1 MMDNKR
7 GFLKGALT
15 GALAML
21 VIVIAAGAG
30 FIAVNHIDLG
40 STTGKSSDKV
50 VGTYTEKKLEELNNL
65 IDEVYLHESEVD
77 EDALTE
83 GIYKGYIAALN
94 DPYSAYYDAEQT
106 KEMMESTSGEYSGI
120 GALMSQNRETGII
133 TIANVYKDS
142 PAEEAGMK
150 NEDILYKVEG
160 EEVTGVDL
168 SEVVTKIK
176 GEEGTEVKITLL
188 RGADRQE
195 VEVTAVR
202 RKIEAQT
209 VTYEMKDGQVGYIQV
224 SEFDD
229 VTLEQFREAKSALES
244 QGMTSLLID
253 LRGNPGGNLSTVC
266 DMLREILP
274 EGLIVSTEER
284 DGERTEY
291 TCEGKTPWEKPLAVL
306 INGASASAS
315 EIFAGAVQDHGIGQL
330 VGTTT
335 YGKGVV
341 QQLFP
346 MTDGTMVKLTI
357 SEYFTP
363 NGRNI
368 DGTGITPDVEVEYVY
383 DEANPQ
389 ADNQLDK
396 ALELLRGQTQQ

>member
-1 MMDNKR
+1 MDNKK

-21 VIVIAAGAG
+21 VITAAIGAG
-30 FIAVNHIDLG
+30 VIVINHIDLG
-40 STTGKSSDKV
+40 SMKKSGSGQV
-50 VGTYTEKKLEELNNL
+50 VGQYTEKKLEELKGL
-65 IDEVYLHESEVD
+65 IDEIYLHEEEVD
-77 EDALTE
+77 EEALTE
-83 GIYKGYIAALN
+83 GIYQGYIAALN
-94 DPYSAYYDAEQT
+94 DPYSAYYTAEET

-120 GALMSQNRETGII
+120 GALMSQNRETGVI
-133 TIANVYKDS
+133 TIANVYENS
-142 PAEEAGMK
+142 PAAEAGMK

-168 SEVVTKIK
+168 SEVVTRVK
-176 GEEGTEVKITLL
+176 GEEGTEVKMTLL

-195 VEVTAVR
+195 IEITAVR
-202 RKIEAQT
+202 RKLQTQT
-209 VTYEMKDGQVGYIQV
+209 VSYEMKEGQIGYIRV
-224 SEFDD
+224 SEFDE
-229 VTLEQFREAKSALES
+229 VTLEQFREAKAALES
-244 QGMTSLLID
+244 QGMASMLID

-274 EGLIVSTEER
+274 EGLIVYTEER

-291 TCEGKTPWEKPLAVL
+291 KCDGKTPWEKPLAVL

-315 EIFAGAVQDHGIGQL
+315 EIFAGAVQDYGIGQL

-357 SEYFTP
+357 AEYFTP
-363 NGRNI
+363 KGRNI
-368 DGTGITPDVEVEYVY
+368 DGTGIVPDVEIEYVY
-383 DEANPQ
+383 DETNPE
-389 ADNQLDK
+389 ADNQMEK
-396 ALELLRGQTQQ
+396 ALELLRGQVQQ

>member
-1 MMDNKR
+1 MDNKK

-21 VIVIAAGAG
+21 VITAAIGAG
-30 FIAVNHIDLG
+30 VIVINHIDLG
-40 STTGKSSDKV
+40 SMKKSGSGQV
-50 VGTYTEKKLEELNNL
+50 VGQYTEKKLEELKGL
-65 IDEVYLHESEVD
+65 IDEVYLHEEEVD
-77 EDALTE
+77 EEALTE
-83 GIYKGYIAALN
+83 GIYQGYIAALN
-94 DPYSAYYDAEQT
+94 DPYSAYYTTEET

-120 GALMSQNRETGII
+120 GALMSQNRETGVI
-133 TIANVYKDS
+133 TIANVYENS
-142 PAEEAGMK
+142 PAAEAGMK

-168 SEVVTKIK
+168 SEVVTRVK
-176 GEEGTEVKITLL
+176 GEEGTKVKMTLL

-195 VEVTAVR
+195 IEVTAVR
-202 RKIEAQT
+202 RKLQTQT
-209 VTYEMKDGQVGYIQV
+209 VSYEMKEGQIGYIRV
-224 SEFDD
+224 SEFDE
-229 VTLEQFREAKSALES
+229 VTLEQFREAKAALES
-244 QGMTSLLID
+244 QGMASMLID

-274 EGLIVSTEER
+274 EGLIVYTEER

-291 TCEGKTPWEKPLAVL
+291 KCDGKTPWEKPLAVL

-315 EIFAGAVQDHGIGQL
+315 EIFAGAVQDYGIGQL

-357 SEYFTP
+357 AEYFTP
-363 NGRNI
+363 KGRNI
-368 DGTGITPDVEVEYVY
+368 DGTGIVPDVEVEYVY
-383 DEANPQ
+383 DETNPE
-389 ADNQLDK
+389 ADNQMEK
-396 ALELLRGQTQQ
+396 ALELLRSQVQQ

>member
-1 MMDNKR
+1 MDNKK

-21 VIVIAAGAG
+21 VITAVIGAG
-30 FIAVNHIDLG
+30 VIVINHIDLG
-40 STTGKSSDKV
+40 NMKKSGSDQV
-50 VGTYTEKKLEELNNL
+50 VGQYTEKKLEELKGL
-65 IDEVYLHESEVD
+65 IDEVYLHEEEVD
-77 EDALTE
+77 EEALTE
-83 GIYKGYIAALN
+83 GIYQGYIAALN
-94 DPYSAYYDAEQT
+94 DPYSAYYTAEET

-120 GALMSQNRETGII
+120 GALMSQNRETGVI
-133 TIANVYKDS
+133 TIANVYENS
-142 PAEEAGMK
+142 PAAEAGMK

-168 SEVVTKIK
+168 SEVVTRVK
-176 GEEGTEVKITLL
+176 GEEGTEVKMTLL

-195 VEVTAVR
+195 IEITAVR
-202 RKIEAQT
+202 RKLQTQT
-209 VTYEMKDGQVGYIQV
+209 VSYEMKEGQIGYIRV
-224 SEFDD
+224 SEFDE
-229 VTLEQFREAKSALES
+229 VTLEQFREAKAALES
-244 QGMTSLLID
+244 QGMASMLID

-274 EGLIVSTEER
+274 EGLIVYTEER
-284 DGERTEY
+284 DGERAEY
-291 TCEGKTPWEKPLAVL
+291 KCDGKTPWEKPLAVL

-315 EIFAGAVQDHGIGQL
+315 EIFAGAVQDYGIGQL

-357 SEYFTP
+357 AEYFTP
-363 NGRNI
+363 KGRNI
-368 DGTGITPDVEVEYVY
+368 DGTGIVPDVEVEYVY
-383 DEANPQ
+383 DEANPE
-389 ADNQLDK
+389 ADNQMEK
-396 ALELLRGQTQQ
+396 ALELLRGQVQQ

>member
-1 MMDNKR
+1 MDNKK

-21 VIVIAAGAG
+21 VITAAIGAG
-30 FIAVNHIDLG
+30 VIVINHIDLG
-40 STTGKSSDKV
+40 SMKKSGSGQV
-50 VGTYTEKKLEELNNL
+50 VGQYTEKKLEELKGL
-65 IDEVYLHESEVD
+65 IDEVYLHEEDVD
-77 EDALTE
+77 EETLTE
-83 GIYKGYIAALN
+83 GIYQGYIAALN
-94 DPYSAYYDAEQT
+94 DPYSAYYTAEET

-120 GALMSQNRETGII
+120 GALMSQNRETGVI
-133 TIANVYKDS
+133 TIANVYENS
-142 PAEEAGMK
+142 PAAEAGMK

-168 SEVVTKIK
+168 SEVVTQVK
-176 GEEGTEVKITLL
+176 GKEGTEVKMTLL

-195 VEVTAVR
+195 IEVTAVR
-202 RKIEAQT
+202 RKLQTQT
-209 VTYEMKDGQVGYIQV
+209 VSYEMKEGQIGYIRV
-224 SEFDD
+224 SEFDE
-229 VTLEQFREAKSALES
+229 VTLEQFREAKAALES
-244 QGMTSLLID
+244 QGMASMLID

-274 EGLIVSTEER
+274 EGLIVYTEER
-284 DGERTEY
+284 DGERTDY
-291 TCEGKTPWEKPLAVL
+291 KCDGKTPWEKPLAVL

-315 EIFAGAVQDHGIGQL
+315 EIFAGAVQDYGIGQL

-357 SEYFTP
+357 AEYFTP
-363 NGRNI
+363 KGRNI
-368 DGTGITPDVEVEYVY
+368 DGTGIVPDVEVEYVY
-383 DEANPQ
+383 DETNPE
-389 ADNQLDK
+389 ADNQMEK
-396 ALELLRGQTQQ
+396 AMELLRSQVQ

>member
-1 MMDNKR
+1 MDNKK

-21 VIVIAAGAG
+21 VITAAIGAG
-30 FIAVNHIDLG
+30 VIVINHIDLG
-40 STTGKSSDKV
+40 SMKKSGSGQV
-50 VGTYTEKKLEELNNL
+50 VGQYTEKKLEELKGL
-65 IDEVYLHESEVD
+65 IDEVYLHEEEVD
-77 EDALTE
+77 EEALTE
-83 GIYKGYIAALN
+83 GIYQGYIAALN
-94 DPYSAYYDAEQT
+94 DPYSAYYTAEET

-120 GALMSQNRETGII
+120 GALMSQNRETGVI
-133 TIANVYKDS
+133 TIANVYENS
-142 PAEEAGMK
+142 PAAEAGMK

-168 SEVVTKIK
+168 SEVVTRVK
-176 GEEGTEVKITLL
+176 GEEGTEVKMTLL

-195 VEVTAVR
+195 IEITAVR
-202 RKIEAQT
+202 RKLQTQT
-209 VTYEMKDGQVGYIQV
+209 VSYEMKEGQIGYIRV
-224 SEFDD
+224 SEFDE
-229 VTLEQFREAKSALES
+229 VTLEQFREAKAVLES
-244 QGMTSLLID
+244 QGMASMLID

-274 EGLIVSTEER
+274 EGLIVYTEER

-291 TCEGKTPWEKPLAVL
+291 KCDGKTPWEKPLAVL

-315 EIFAGAVQDHGIGQL
+315 EIFAGAVQDYGIGQL

-357 SEYFTP
+357 AEYFTP
-363 NGRNI
+363 KGRNI
-368 DGTGITPDVEVEYVY
+368 DGTGIVPDVEVEYVY
-383 DEANPQ
+383 DETNPE
-389 ADNQLDK
+389 ADNQMEK
-396 ALELLRGQTQQ
+396 ALELLRSQVQQ

>member
-1 MMDNKR
+1 MDNKK

-21 VIVIAAGAG
+21 VITAAIGAG
-30 FIAVNHIDLG
+30 VIVINHIDLG
-40 STTGKSSDKV
+40 SMKKSDSDQV
-50 VGTYTEKKLEELNNL
+50 VGQYTENKLEELKGL
-65 IDEVYLHESEVD
+65 IDEVYLHEEEVD
-77 EDALTE
+77 EEALTE
-83 GIYKGYIAALN
+83 GIYQGYIAALN
-94 DPYSAYYDAEQT
+94 DPYSAYYTAEET

-120 GALMSQNRETGII
+120 GALMSQNRETGVI
-133 TIANVYKDS
+133 TIANVYENS
-142 PAEEAGMK
+142 PAAEAGMK

-168 SEVVTKIK
+168 SEVVTQVK
-176 GEEGTEVKITLL
+176 GKEGTEVKMTLL

-195 VEVTAVR
+195 IEVTAVR
-202 RKIEAQT
+202 RKLQTQT
-209 VTYEMKDGQVGYIQV
+209 VSYEMKEGQIGYIRV
-224 SEFDD
+224 SEFDE
-229 VTLEQFREAKSALES
+229 VTLEQFREAKAALES
-244 QGMTSLLID
+244 QGMASMLID

-274 EGLIVSTEER
+274 EGLIVYTEER
-284 DGERTEY
+284 DGERTDY
-291 TCEGKTPWEKPLAVL
+291 KCDGKTPWEKPLAVL

-315 EIFAGAVQDHGIGQL
+315 EIFAGAVQDYGIGQL

-357 SEYFTP
+357 AEYFTP
-363 NGRNI
+363 KGRNI
-368 DGTGITPDVEVEYVY
+368 DGTGIVPDVEVEYVY
-383 DEANPQ
+383 DETNPE
-389 ADNQLDK
+389 ADNQMEK
-396 ALELLRGQTQQ
+396 AMELLRSQVQ

>member
-1 MMDNKR
+1 MDNKK

-21 VIVIAAGAG
+21 VITAAIGAG
-30 FIAVNHIDLG
+30 VIVINHIDLG
-40 STTGKSSDKV
+40 SMKKSGSGQV
-50 VGTYTEKKLEELNNL
+50 VGQYTEKKLEELKGL
-65 IDEVYLHESEVD
+65 IDEVYLHEEEVD
-77 EDALTE
+77 EEALTE
-83 GIYKGYIAALN
+83 GIYQGYIAALN
-94 DPYSAYYDAEQT
+94 DPYSAYYTAEET

-120 GALMSQNRETGII
+120 GALMSQNRETGVI
-133 TIANVYKDS
+133 TIANVYENS
-142 PAEEAGMK
+142 PAAEAGMK

-168 SEVVTKIK
+168 SEVVTRVK
-176 GEEGTEVKITLL
+176 GEEGTEVKMTLL

-195 VEVTAVR
+195 IEVTAVR
-202 RKIEAQT
+202 RKLQTQT
-209 VTYEMKDGQVGYIQV
+209 VSYEMKEGQIGYIRV
-224 SEFDD
+224 SEFDE
-229 VTLEQFREAKSALES
+229 VTLEQFREAKAALES
-244 QGMTSLLID
+244 QGMASMLID

-274 EGLIVSTEER
+274 EGLIVYTEER

-291 TCEGKTPWEKPLAVL
+291 KCDGKTPWEKPLAVL

-315 EIFAGAVQDHGIGQL
+315 EIFAGAVQDYGIGQL

-357 SEYFTP
+357 AEYFTP
-363 NGRNI
+363 KGRNI
-368 DGTGITPDVEVEYVY
+368 DGTGIVPDVEVEYVY
-383 DEANPQ
+383 DETNPE
-389 ADNQLDK
+389 ADNQMEK
-396 ALELLRGQTQQ
+396 AMELLRSQVQ

>member
-1 MMDNKR
+1 MDNKK

-21 VIVIAAGAG
+21 VITAAIGAG
-30 FIAVNHIDLG
+30 VIVINHIDLG
-40 STTGKSSDKV
+40 SMKKSGSGQV
-50 VGTYTEKKLEELNNL
+50 VGQYTEKKLEELKGL
-65 IDEVYLHESEVD
+65 IDEVYLHEEEVD
-77 EDALTE
+77 EEALTE
-83 GIYKGYIAALN
+83 GIYQGYIAALN
-94 DPYSAYYDAEQT
+94 DPYSAYYTTEET

-120 GALMSQNRETGII
+120 GALMSQNRETGVI
-133 TIANVYKDS
+133 TIANVYENS
-142 PAEEAGMK
+142 PAAEAGMK

-168 SEVVTKIK
+168 SEVVTRVK
-176 GEEGTEVKITLL
+176 GEEGTEVKMTLL

-195 VEVTAVR
+195 IEVTAVR
-202 RKIEAQT
+202 RKLQTQT
-209 VTYEMKDGQVGYIQV
+209 VSYEMKEGQIGYIRV
-224 SEFDD
+224 SEFDE
-229 VTLEQFREAKSALES
+229 VTLEQFREAKAALES
-244 QGMTSLLID
+244 QGMASMLID

-274 EGLIVSTEER
+274 EGLIVYTEER

-291 TCEGKTPWEKPLAVL
+291 KCDGKTPWEKPLAVL

-315 EIFAGAVQDHGIGQL
+315 EIFAGAVQDYGIGQL

-357 SEYFTP
+357 AEYFTP
-363 NGRNI
+363 KGRNI
-368 DGTGITPDVEVEYVY
+368 DGTGIVPDVEVEYVY
-383 DEANPQ
+383 DETNPE
-389 ADNQLDK
+389 ADNQMEK
-396 ALELLRGQTQQ
+396 ALELLRGQVQQ

>member
-1 MMDNKR
+1 MDNKK

-21 VIVIAAGAG
+21 VITAAIGAG
-30 FIAVNHIDLG
+30 VIVINHIDLG
-40 STTGKSSDKV
+40 SMKKSGSGQV
-50 VGTYTEKKLEELNNL
+50 VGQYTEKKLEELKGL
-65 IDEVYLHESEVD
+65 IDEVYLHEEEVD
-77 EDALTE
+77 EEALTE
-83 GIYKGYIAALN
+83 GIYQGYIAALN
-94 DPYSAYYDAEQT
+94 DPYSAYYTTEET

-120 GALMSQNRETGII
+120 GALMSQNRETGVI
-133 TIANVYKDS
+133 TIANVYENS
-142 PAEEAGMK
+142 PAAEAGMK

-168 SEVVTKIK
+168 SEVVTRVK
-176 GEEGTEVKITLL
+176 GEEGTEVKMTLL

-195 VEVTAVR
+195 IEVTAVR
-202 RKIEAQT
+202 RKLQTQT
-209 VTYEMKDGQVGYIQV
+209 VSYEMKEGQIGYIRV
-224 SEFDD
+224 SEFDE
-229 VTLEQFREAKSALES
+229 VTLEQFREAKAALES
-244 QGMTSLLID
+244 QGMASMLID

-274 EGLIVSTEER
+274 EGLIVYTEER

-291 TCEGKTPWEKPLAVL
+291 KCDGKTPWEKPLAVL

-315 EIFAGAVQDHGIGQL
+315 EIFAGAVQDYGIGQL

-357 SEYFTP
+357 AEYFTP
-363 NGRNI
+363 KGRNI
-368 DGTGITPDVEVEYVY
+368 DGTGIVPDVEIEYVY
-383 DEANPQ
+383 DETNPE
-389 ADNQLDK
+389 ADNQMEK
-396 ALELLRGQTQQ
+396 ALELLRSQVQQ

>member
-1 MMDNKR
+1 MDNKK

-21 VIVIAAGAG
+21 VITAVIGAG
-30 FIAVNHIDLG
+30 VIVINHIDLG
-40 STTGKSSDKV
+40 NMKKSGSDQV
-50 VGTYTEKKLEELNNL
+50 VGQYTEKKLEELKGL
-65 IDEVYLHESEVD
+65 IDEVYLHEEEVD
-77 EDALTE
+77 EEALTE
-83 GIYKGYIAALN
+83 GIYQGYIAALN
-94 DPYSAYYDAEQT
+94 DPYSAYYTAEET

-120 GALMSQNRETGII
+120 GALMSQNRETGVI
-133 TIANVYKDS
+133 TIANVYENS
-142 PAEEAGMK
+142 PAAEAGMK

-168 SEVVTKIK
+168 SEVVTRVK
-176 GEEGTEVKITLL
+176 GGEGTEVKMTLL

-195 VEVTAVR
+195 IEVTAVR
-202 RKIEAQT
+202 RKLQTQT
-209 VTYEMKDGQVGYIQV
+209 VSYEMKEGQIGYIRV
-224 SEFDD
+224 SEFDE
-229 VTLEQFREAKSALES
+229 VTLEQFREAKAALES
-244 QGMTSLLID
+244 QGMASMLID

-274 EGLIVSTEER
+274 EGLIVYTEER

-291 TCEGKTPWEKPLAVL
+291 KCDGKTPWEKPLAVL

-315 EIFAGAVQDHGIGQL
+315 EIFAGAVQDYGIGQL

-357 SEYFTP
+357 AEYFTP
-363 NGRNI
+363 KGRNI
-368 DGTGITPDVEVEYVY
+368 DGTGIVPDVEIEYVY
-383 DEANPQ
+383 DETNPE
-389 ADNQLDK
+389 ADNQMEK
-396 ALELLRGQTQQ
+396 ALELLRGQVQQ

>member
-1 MMDNKR
+1 MDNKK

-21 VIVIAAGAG
+21 VITAAIGAG
-30 FIAVNHIDLG
+30 VIVINHIDLG
-40 STTGKSSDKV
+40 SMKKSGSDQV
-50 VGTYTEKKLEELNNL
+50 VGQYTEKKLEELKGL
-65 IDEVYLHESEVD
+65 IDEVYLHEEEVD
-77 EDALTE
+77 EEALTE
-83 GIYKGYIAALN
+83 GIYQGYIAALN
-94 DPYSAYYDAEQT
+94 DPYSAYYTAEET

-120 GALMSQNRETGII
+120 GALMSQNRETGVI
-133 TIANVYKDS
+133 TIANVYENS
-142 PAEEAGMK
+142 PAAEAGMK

-168 SEVVTKIK
+168 SEVVTRVK
-176 GEEGTEVKITLL
+176 GEEGTEVKMTLL

-195 VEVTAVR
+195 IEVTAVR
-202 RKIEAQT
+202 RKLQTQT
-209 VTYEMKDGQVGYIQV
+209 VSYEMKEGQIGYIRV
-224 SEFDD
+224 SEFDE
-229 VTLEQFREAKSALES
+229 VTLEQFREAKAALES
-244 QGMTSLLID
+244 QGMASMLID

-274 EGLIVSTEER
+274 EGLIVYTEER

-291 TCEGKTPWEKPLAVL
+291 KCDGKTPWEKPLAVL

-315 EIFAGAVQDHGIGQL
+315 EIFAGAVQDYGIGQL

-357 SEYFTP
+357 AEYFTP
-363 NGRNI
+363 KGRNI
-368 DGTGITPDVEVEYVY
+368 DGTGIVPDVEVEYVY
-383 DEANPQ
+383 DETNPE
-389 ADNQLDK
+389 ADNQMEK
-396 ALELLRGQTQQ
+396 ALELLRSQVQQ

>member
-1 MMDNKR
+1 MDNKK

-21 VIVIAAGAG
+21 VITAAIGAG
-30 FIAVNHIDLG
+30 VIVINHIDLG
-40 STTGKSSDKV
+40 SMKKSGSGQV
-50 VGTYTEKKLEELNNL
+50 VGQYTEKKLEELKGL
-65 IDEVYLHESEVD
+65 IDEVYLHEEEVD
-77 EDALTE
+77 EEALTE
-83 GIYKGYIAALN
+83 GIYQGYIAALN
-94 DPYSAYYDAEQT
+94 DPYSAYYTTEET

-120 GALMSQNRETGII
+120 GALMSQNRETGVI
-133 TIANVYKDS
+133 TIANVYENS
-142 PAEEAGMK
+142 PAAEAGMK

-168 SEVVTKIK
+168 SEVVTRVK
-176 GEEGTEVKITLL
+176 GEEGTEVKMTLL

-195 VEVTAVR
+195 IEVTAVR
-202 RKIEAQT
+202 RKLQTQT
-209 VTYEMKDGQVGYIQV
+209 VSYEMKEGQIGYIRV
-224 SEFDD
+224 SEFDE
-229 VTLEQFREAKSALES
+229 VTLEQFREAKAALES
-244 QGMTSLLID
+244 QGMASMLID

-274 EGLIVSTEER
+274 EGLIVYTEER

-291 TCEGKTPWEKPLAVL
+291 KCDGKTPWETPLAVL

-315 EIFAGAVQDHGIGQL
+315 EIFAGAVQDYGIGQL

-357 SEYFTP
+357 AEYFTP
-363 NGRNI
+363 KGRNI
-368 DGTGITPDVEVEYVY
+368 DGTGIVPDVEVEYVY
-383 DEANPQ
+383 DETNPE
-389 ADNQLDK
+389 ADNQMEK
-396 ALELLRGQTQQ
+396 ALELLRSQVQQ

>member
-1 MMDNKR
+1 MDNKK

-21 VIVIAAGAG
+21 VITAAIGAG
-30 FIAVNHIDLG
+30 VIVINHIDLG
-40 STTGKSSDKV
+40 SMKKSDSDQV
-50 VGTYTEKKLEELNNL
+50 VGQYTENKLEELKGL
-65 IDEVYLHESEVD
+65 IDEVYLHEEDVD
-77 EDALTE
+77 EETLTE
-83 GIYKGYIAALN
+83 GIYQGYIAALN
-94 DPYSAYYDAEQT
+94 DPYSTYYTAEET

-120 GALMSQNRETGII
+120 GALMSQNRETGVI
-133 TIANVYKDS
+133 TIANVYENS
-142 PAEEAGMK
+142 PAAEAGMK

-168 SEVVTKIK
+168 SEVVTQVK
-176 GEEGTEVKITLL
+176 GKEGTEVKMTLL

-195 VEVTAVR
+195 IEVTAVR
-202 RKIEAQT
+202 RKLQTQT
-209 VTYEMKDGQVGYIQV
+209 VSYEMKEGQIGYIRV
-224 SEFDD
+224 SEFDE
-229 VTLEQFREAKSALES
+229 VTLEQFREAKAALES
-244 QGMTSLLID
+244 QGMASMLID

-274 EGLIVSTEER
+274 EGLIVYTEER
-284 DGERTEY
+284 DGERTDY
-291 TCEGKTPWEKPLAVL
+291 KCDGKTPWEKPLAVL

-315 EIFAGAVQDHGIGQL
+315 EIFAGAVQDYGIGQL

-357 SEYFTP
+357 AEYFTP
-363 NGRNI
+363 KGRNI
-368 DGTGITPDVEVEYVY
+368 DGTGIVPDVEVEYVY
-383 DEANPQ
+383 DETNPE
-389 ADNQLDK
+389 ADNQMEK
-396 ALELLRGQTQQ
+396 AMELLRSQVQ

>member
-1 MMDNKR
+1 MDNKK

-21 VIVIAAGAG
+21 VITAAIGAG
-30 FIAVNHIDLG
+30 VIVINHIDLG
-40 STTGKSSDKV
+40 SMKKSDSDQV
-50 VGTYTEKKLEELNNL
+50 VGQYTENKLEELKGL
-65 IDEVYLHESEVD
+65 IDEVYLHEEDVD
-77 EDALTE
+77 EETLTE
-83 GIYKGYIAALN
+83 GIYQGYIAALN
-94 DPYSAYYDAEQT
+94 DPYSAYYTAEET

-120 GALMSQNRETGII
+120 GALMSQNRETGVI
-133 TIANVYKDS
+133 TIANVYENS
-142 PAEEAGMK
+142 PAAEAGMK

-168 SEVVTKIK
+168 SEVVTRVK
-176 GEEGTEVKITLL
+176 GEEGTEVKMTLL

-195 VEVTAVR
+195 IEVTAVR
-202 RKIEAQT
+202 RKLQTQT
-209 VTYEMKDGQVGYIQV
+209 VSYEMKEGQIGYIRV
-224 SEFDD
+224 SEFDE
-229 VTLEQFREAKSALES
+229 VTLEQFREAKAALES
-244 QGMTSLLID
+244 QGMASMLID

-274 EGLIVSTEER
+274 EGLIVYTEER

-291 TCEGKTPWEKPLAVL
+291 KCDGKTPWEKPLAVL

-315 EIFAGAVQDHGIGQL
+315 EIFAGAVQDYGIGQL

-357 SEYFTP
+357 AEYFTP
-363 NGRNI
+363 KGRNI
-368 DGTGITPDVEVEYVY
+368 DGTGIVPDVEVEYVY
-383 DEANPQ
+383 DETNPE
-389 ADNQLDK
+389 ADNQMEK
-396 ALELLRGQTQQ
+396 AMELLRSQVQ

>member
-1 MMDNKR
+1 MDNKK

-21 VIVIAAGAG
+21 VITAAIGAG
-30 FIAVNHIDLG
+30 VIVINHIDLG
-40 STTGKSSDKV
+40 SMKKSDSDQV
-50 VGTYTEKKLEELNNL
+50 VGQYTENKLEELKGL
-65 IDEVYLHESEVD
+65 IDEVYLHEEDVD
-77 EDALTE
+77 EETLTE
-83 GIYKGYIAALN
+83 GIYQGYIAALN
-94 DPYSAYYDAEQT
+94 DPYSAYYTAEET

-120 GALMSQNRETGII
+120 GALMSQNRETGVI
-133 TIANVYKDS
+133 TIANVYENS
-142 PAEEAGMK
+142 PAAEAGMK

-168 SEVVTKIK
+168 SEVVTRVK
-176 GEEGTEVKITLL
+176 GKEGTEVKMTLL

-195 VEVTAVR
+195 IEVTAVR
-202 RKIEAQT
+202 RKLQTQT
-209 VTYEMKDGQVGYIQV
+209 VSYEMKEGQIGYIRV
-224 SEFDD
+224 SEFDE
-229 VTLEQFREAKSALES
+229 VTLEQFREAKAALES
-244 QGMTSLLID
+244 QGMASMLID

-274 EGLIVSTEER
+274 EGLIVYTEER
-284 DGERTEY
+284 DGERTDY
-291 TCEGKTPWEKPLAVL
+291 KCDGKTPWEKPLAVL

-315 EIFAGAVQDHGIGQL
+315 EIFAGAVQDYGIGQL

-357 SEYFTP
+357 AEYFTP
-363 NGRNI
+363 KGRNI
-368 DGTGITPDVEVEYVY
+368 DGTGIVPDVEVEYVY
-383 DEANPQ
+383 DETNPE
-389 ADNQLDK
+389 ADNQMEK
-396 ALELLRGQTQQ
+396 AMELLRSQVQ

>member
-1 MMDNKR
+1 MDNKK

-21 VIVIAAGAG
+21 VITAAIGAG
-30 FIAVNHIDLG
+30 VIVINHIDLG
-40 STTGKSSDKV
+40 SMKKSGSDQV
-50 VGTYTEKKLEELNNL
+50 VGQYTENKLEELKGL
-65 IDEVYLHESEVD
+65 IDEVYLHEEEVD
-77 EDALTE
+77 EETLTE
-83 GIYKGYIAALN
+83 GIYQGYIAALN
-94 DPYSAYYDAEQT
+94 DPYSAYYTAEET

-120 GALMSQNRETGII
+120 GALMSQNRETGVI
-133 TIANVYKDS
+133 TIANVYENS
-142 PAEEAGMK
+142 PAAEAGMK

-168 SEVVTKIK
+168 SEVVTRVK
-176 GEEGTEVKITLL
+176 GEEGTEVKMTLL

-195 VEVTAVR
+195 IEVTAVR
-202 RKIEAQT
+202 RKLQTQT
-209 VTYEMKDGQVGYIQV
+209 VSYEMKEGQIGYIRV
-224 SEFDD
+224 SEFDE
-229 VTLEQFREAKSALES
+229 VTLEQFREAKAALES
-244 QGMTSLLID
+244 QGMASMLID

-274 EGLIVSTEER
+274 EGLIVYTEER

-291 TCEGKTPWEKPLAVL
+291 KCDGKTPWEKPLAVL

-315 EIFAGAVQDHGIGQL
+315 EIFAGAVQDYGIGQL

-357 SEYFTP
+357 AEYFTP
-363 NGRNI
+363 KGRNI
-368 DGTGITPDVEVEYVY
+368 DGTGIVPDVEVEYVY
-383 DEANPQ
+383 DETNSE
-389 ADNQLDK
+389 ADNQMEK
-396 ALELLRGQTQQ
+396 ALELLRSQVQ

>member
-1 MMDNKR
+1 MDNKK

-21 VIVIAAGAG
+21 VITAAIGAG
-30 FIAVNHIDLG
+30 VIVINHIDLG
-40 STTGKSSDKV
+40 SMKKSGSDQV
-50 VGTYTEKKLEELNNL
+50 VGQYTENKLEELKGL
-65 IDEVYLHESEVD
+65 IDEVYLHEEDVD
-77 EDALTE
+77 EETLTE
-83 GIYKGYIAALN
+83 GIYQGYIAALN
-94 DPYSAYYDAEQT
+94 DPYSAYYTAEET

-120 GALMSQNRETGII
+120 GALMSQNRETGVI
-133 TIANVYKDS
+133 TIANVYENS
-142 PAEEAGMK
+142 PAAEAGMK

-168 SEVVTKIK
+168 SEVVTRVK
-176 GEEGTEVKITLL
+176 GEEGTEVKMTLL

-195 VEVTAVR
+195 IEVTAVR
-202 RKIEAQT
+202 RKLQTQT
-209 VTYEMKDGQVGYIQV
+209 VSYEMKEGQIGYIRV
-224 SEFDD
+224 SEFDE
-229 VTLEQFREAKSALES
+229 VTLEQFREAKAALES
-244 QGMTSLLID
+244 QGMASMLID

-274 EGLIVSTEER
+274 EGLIVYTEER
-284 DGERTEY
+284 DGERTDY
-291 TCEGKTPWEKPLAVL
+291 KCDGKTPWEKPLAVL

-315 EIFAGAVQDHGIGQL
+315 EIFAGAVQDYGIGQL

-357 SEYFTP
+357 AEYFTP
-363 NGRNI
+363 KGRNI
-368 DGTGITPDVEVEYVY
+368 DGTGIVPDVEVEYVY
-383 DEANPQ
+383 DETNPE
-389 ADNQLDK
+389 ADNQMEK
-396 ALELLRGQTQQ
+396 ALELLRSQVQ

>member
-1 MMDNKR
+1 MDNKK

-21 VIVIAAGAG
+21 VITAAIGAG
-30 FIAVNHIDLG
+30 VIVINHIDLG
-40 STTGKSSDKV
+40 SMKKSGSGQV
-50 VGTYTEKKLEELNNL
+50 VGQYTEKKLEELKGL
-65 IDEVYLHESEVD
+65 IDEVYLHEEEVD
-77 EDALTE
+77 EEALTE
-83 GIYKGYIAALN
+83 GIYQGYIAALN
-94 DPYSAYYDAEQT
+94 DPYSAYYTAEET

-120 GALMSQNRETGII
+120 GALMSQNRETGVI
-133 TIANVYKDS
+133 TIANVYENS
-142 PAEEAGMK
+142 PAAEAGMK

-168 SEVVTKIK
+168 SEVVTQVK
-176 GEEGTEVKITLL
+176 GKEGTEVKMTLL

-195 VEVTAVR
+195 IEVTAVR
-202 RKIEAQT
+202 RKLQTQT
-209 VTYEMKDGQVGYIQV
+209 VSYEMKEGQIGYIRV
-224 SEFDD
+224 SEFDE
-229 VTLEQFREAKSALES
+229 VTLEQFREAKAALES
-244 QGMTSLLID
+244 QGMASMLID

-274 EGLIVSTEER
+274 EGLIVYTEER
-284 DGERTEY
+284 DGERTDY
-291 TCEGKTPWEKPLAVL
+291 KCDGKTPWEKPLAVL

-315 EIFAGAVQDHGIGQL
+315 EIFAGAVQDYGIGQL

-357 SEYFTP
+357 AEYFTP
-363 NGRNI
+363 KGRNI
-368 DGTGITPDVEVEYVY
+368 DGTGIVPDVEVEYVY
-383 DEANPQ
+383 DEPNPE
-389 ADNQLDK
+389 ADNQMEK
-396 ALELLRGQTQQ
+396 AMELLRSQVQ

>member
-1 MMDNKR
+1 MDNKK

-21 VIVIAAGAG
+21 VITAAIGAG
-30 FIAVNHIDLG
+30 VIVINHIDLG
-40 STTGKSSDKV
+40 SMKKSGSGQV
-50 VGTYTEKKLEELNNL
+50 VGQYTEKKLEELKGL
-65 IDEVYLHESEVD
+65 IDEVYLHEEEVD
-77 EDALTE
+77 EEALTE
-83 GIYKGYIAALN
+83 GIYQGYIAALN
-94 DPYSAYYDAEQT
+94 DPYSAYYTTEET

-120 GALMSQNRETGII
+120 GALMSQNRETGVI
-133 TIANVYKDS
+133 TIANVYENS
-142 PAEEAGMK
+142 PAAEAGMK

-168 SEVVTKIK
+168 SEVVTRVK
-176 GEEGTEVKITLL
+176 GEEGTEVKMTLL

-195 VEVTAVR
+195 IEVTAVR
-202 RKIEAQT
+202 RKLQTQT
-209 VTYEMKDGQVGYIQV
+209 VSYEMKEGQIGYIRV
-224 SEFDD
+224 SEFDE
-229 VTLEQFREAKSALES
+229 VTLEQFREAKTALES
-244 QGMTSLLID
+244 QGMASMLID

-274 EGLIVSTEER
+274 EGLIVYTEER

-291 TCEGKTPWEKPLAVL
+291 KCDGKIPWEKPLAVL

-315 EIFAGAVQDHGIGQL
+315 EIFAGAVQDYGIGQL

-357 SEYFTP
+357 AEYFTP
-363 NGRNI
+363 KGRNI
-368 DGTGITPDVEVEYVY
+368 DGTGIVPDVEVEYVY
-383 DEANPQ
+383 DETNPE
-389 ADNQLDK
+389 ADNQMEK
-396 ALELLRGQTQQ
+396 ALELLRGQVQQ

>member
-1 MMDNKR
+1 MDNKK

-21 VIVIAAGAG
+21 VITAVIGAG
-30 FIAVNHIDLG
+30 VIVINHIDLG
-40 STTGKSSDKV
+40 NMKKSGSDQV
-50 VGTYTEKKLEELNNL
+50 VGQYTEKKLEELKGL
-65 IDEVYLHESEVD
+65 IDEVYLHEEEVD
-77 EDALTE
+77 EEALTE
-83 GIYKGYIAALN
+83 GIYQGYIAALN
-94 DPYSAYYDAEQT
+94 DPYSAYYTAEET
-106 KEMMESTSGEYSGI
+106 KEMMESTSGGYSGI
-120 GALMSQNRETGII
+120 GALMSQNRETGVI
-133 TIANVYKDS
+133 TIANVYENS
-142 PAEEAGMK
+142 PAAEAGMK

-168 SEVVTKIK
+168 SEVVTRVK
-176 GEEGTEVKITLL
+176 GEEGTEVKMTLL

-195 VEVTAVR
+195 IEVTAVR
-202 RKIEAQT
+202 RKLQTQT
-209 VTYEMKDGQVGYIQV
+209 VSYEMKEGQIGYIRV
-224 SEFDD
+224 SEFDE
-229 VTLEQFREAKSALES
+229 VTLEQFREAKAALES
-244 QGMTSLLID
+244 QGMASMLID

-274 EGLIVSTEER
+274 EGLIVYTEER

-291 TCEGKTPWEKPLAVL
+291 KCDGKTPWEKPLAVL

-315 EIFAGAVQDHGIGQL
+315 EIFAGAVQDYGIGQL

-357 SEYFTP
+357 AEYFTP
-363 NGRNI
+363 KGRNI
-368 DGTGITPDVEVEYVY
+368 DGTGIVPDVEIEYVY
-383 DEANPQ
+383 DETNPE
-389 ADNQLDK
+389 ADNQMEK
-396 ALELLRGQTQQ
+396 ALELLRGQVQQ

>member
-1 MMDNKR
+1 MDNKK

-21 VIVIAAGAG
+21 VITAAIGAG
-30 FIAVNHIDLG
+30 VIVINHIDLG
-40 STTGKSSDKV
+40 SMKKSDSDQV
-50 VGTYTEKKLEELNNL
+50 VGQYTENKLEELKGL
-65 IDEVYLHESEVD
+65 IDEVYLHEEDVD
-77 EDALTE
+77 EETLTE
-83 GIYKGYIAALN
+83 GIYQGYIAALN
-94 DPYSAYYDAEQT
+94 DPYSAYYTAEET

-120 GALMSQNRETGII
+120 GALMSQNRETGVI
-133 TIANVYKDS
+133 TIANVYENS
-142 PAEEAGMK
+142 PAAEAGMK

-168 SEVVTKIK
+168 SEVVTQVK
-176 GEEGTEVKITLL
+176 GKEGTEVKMTLL

-195 VEVTAVR
+195 IELTAVR
-202 RKIEAQT
+202 RKLQTQT
-209 VTYEMKDGQVGYIQV
+209 VSYEMKEGQIGYIRV
-224 SEFDD
+224 SEFDE
-229 VTLEQFREAKSALES
+229 VTLEQFREAKAALES
-244 QGMTSLLID
+244 QGMASMLID

-274 EGLIVSTEER
+274 EGLIVYTEER
-284 DGERTEY
+284 DGERTDY
-291 TCEGKTPWEKPLAVL
+291 KCDGKTPWEKPLAVL

-315 EIFAGAVQDHGIGQL
+315 EIFAGAVQDYGIGQL

-357 SEYFTP
+357 AEYFTP
-363 NGRNI
+363 KGRNI
-368 DGTGITPDVEVEYVY
+368 DGTGIVPDVEVEYVY
-383 DEANPQ
+383 DETNPE
-389 ADNQLDK
+389 ADNQMEK
-396 ALELLRGQTQQ
+396 AMELLRSQVQ

>member
-1 MMDNKR
+1 MDNKK

-21 VIVIAAGAG
+21 VITAAIGAG
-30 FIAVNHIDLG
+30 VIVINHIDLG
-40 STTGKSSDKV
+40 SMKKSDSDQV
-50 VGTYTEKKLEELNNL
+50 VGQYTENKLEELKGL
-65 IDEVYLHESEVD
+65 IDEVYLHEEDVD
-77 EDALTE
+77 EETLTE
-83 GIYKGYIAALN
+83 GIYQGYIAALN
-94 DPYSAYYDAEQT
+94 DPYSAYYTAEET

-120 GALMSQNRETGII
+120 GALMSQNRETGVI
-133 TIANVYKDS
+133 TIANVYENS
-142 PAEEAGMK
+142 PAAEAGMK

-168 SEVVTKIK
+168 SEVVTQVK
-176 GEEGTEVKITLL
+176 GKEGTEVKMTLL

-195 VEVTAVR
+195 IEVTAVR
-202 RKIEAQT
+202 RKLQTQT
-209 VTYEMKDGQVGYIQV
+209 VSYEMKEGQIGYIRV
-224 SEFDD
+224 SEFDE
-229 VTLEQFREAKSALES
+229 VTLEQFREAKAALES
-244 QGMTSLLID
+244 QGMASMLID

-274 EGLIVSTEER
+274 EGLIVYTEER
-284 DGERTEY
+284 DGERTDY
-291 TCEGKTPWEKPLAVL
+291 KCDGKTPWEKPLAVL

-315 EIFAGAVQDHGIGQL
+315 EIFAGAVQDYGIGQL

-357 SEYFTP
+357 AEYFTP
-363 NGRNI
+363 KGRNI
-368 DGTGITPDVEVEYVY
+368 DGIGIVPDVEVEYVY
-383 DEANPQ
+383 DETNPE
-389 ADNQLDK
+389 ADNQMEK
-396 ALELLRGQTQQ
+396 AMELLRSQVQ

>member
-1 MMDNKR
+1 MDNKK

-21 VIVIAAGAG
+21 VITAAIGAG
-30 FIAVNHIDLG
+30 VIVINHIDLG
-40 STTGKSSDKV
+40 SMKKSDSDQV
-50 VGTYTEKKLEELNNL
+50 VGQYTEKKLEELKGL
-65 IDEVYLHESEVD
+65 IDEVYLHEEEVD
-77 EDALTE
+77 EEALTE
-83 GIYKGYIAALN
+83 GIYRGYIAALN
-94 DPYSAYYDAEQT
+94 DPYSAYYTAEET

-120 GALMSQNRETGII
+120 GALMSQNRETGVI
-133 TIANVYKDS
+133 TIANVYENS
-142 PAEEAGMK
+142 PAAEAGMK

-168 SEVVTKIK
+168 SEVVTQVK
-176 GEEGTEVKITLL
+176 GKEGTEVKMTLL

-195 VEVTAVR
+195 IEVTAVR
-202 RKIEAQT
+202 RKLQTQT
-209 VTYEMKDGQVGYIQV
+209 VSYEMKEGQIGYIRV
-224 SEFDD
+224 SEFDE
-229 VTLEQFREAKSALES
+229 VTLEQFREAKAALES
-244 QGMTSLLID
+244 QGMASMLID

-274 EGLIVSTEER
+274 EGLIVYTEER
-284 DGERTEY
+284 DGERTDY
-291 TCEGKTPWEKPLAVL
+291 KCDGKTPWEKPLAVL

-315 EIFAGAVQDHGIGQL
+315 EIFAGAVQDYGIGQL

-357 SEYFTP
+357 AEYFTP
-363 NGRNI
+363 KGRNI
-368 DGTGITPDVEVEYVY
+368 DGTGIVPDVEVEYVY
-383 DEANPQ
+383 DETNPE
-389 ADNQLDK
+389 ADNQMEK
-396 ALELLRGQTQQ
+396 AMELLRSQVQ

>member
-1 MMDNKR
+1 MDNKK

-21 VIVIAAGAG
+21 VITAAIGAG
-30 FIAVNHIDLG
+30 VIVINHIDLG
-40 STTGKSSDKV
+40 SMKKSGSGQV
-50 VGTYTEKKLEELNNL
+50 VGQYTEKKLEELKGL
-65 IDEVYLHESEVD
+65 IDEVYLHEEEVD
-77 EDALTE
+77 EEALTE
-83 GIYKGYIAALN
+83 GIYQGYIAALN
-94 DPYSAYYDAEQT
+94 DPYSAYYTTEET

-120 GALMSQNRETGII
+120 GALMSQNRETGVI
-133 TIANVYKDS
+133 TIANVYENS
-142 PAEEAGMK
+142 PAAEAGMK

-168 SEVVTKIK
+168 SEVVTRVK
-176 GEEGTEVKITLL
+176 GEEGTEVKMTLL

-195 VEVTAVR
+195 IEVTAVR
-202 RKIEAQT
+202 RKLQTQT
-209 VTYEMKDGQVGYIQV
+209 VSYEMKEGQIGYIRV
-224 SEFDD
+224 SEFDE
-229 VTLEQFREAKSALES
+229 VTLEQFREAKTALES
-244 QGMTSLLID
+244 QGMASMLID

-274 EGLIVSTEER
+274 EGLIVYTEER

-291 TCEGKTPWEKPLAVL
+291 KCDGKTPWEKPLAVL

-315 EIFAGAVQDHGIGQL
+315 EIFAGAVQDYGIGQL

-357 SEYFTP
+357 AEYFTP
-363 NGRNI
+363 KGRNI
-368 DGTGITPDVEVEYVY
+368 DGTGIVPDVEVEYVY
-383 DEANPQ
+383 DETNPE
-389 ADNQLDK
+389 ADNQMEK
-396 ALELLRGQTQQ
+396 ALELLRGQVQQ

>member
-1 MMDNKR
+1 MDNKK

-21 VIVIAAGAG
+21 VITAAIGAG
-30 FIAVNHIDLG
+30 VIVINHIDLG
-40 STTGKSSDKV
+40 SMKKSGSDQV
-50 VGTYTEKKLEELNNL
+50 VGQYTENKLEELKGL
-65 IDEVYLHESEVD
+65 IDEVYLHEEEVD
-77 EDALTE
+77 EETLTE
-83 GIYKGYIAALN
+83 GIYQGYIAALN
-94 DPYSAYYDAEQT
+94 DPYSAYYTAEET

-120 GALMSQNRETGII
+120 GALMSQNRETGVI
-133 TIANVYKDS
+133 TIANVYENS
-142 PAEEAGMK
+142 PAAEAGMK

-168 SEVVTKIK
+168 SEVVTRVK
-176 GEEGTEVKITLL
+176 GEEGTEVKMTLL

-195 VEVTAVR
+195 IEVTAVR
-202 RKIEAQT
+202 RKLQTQT
-209 VTYEMKDGQVGYIQV
+209 VSYEMKEGQIGYIRV
-224 SEFDD
+224 SEFDE
-229 VTLEQFREAKSALES
+229 VTLEQFREAKAALES
-244 QGMTSLLID
+244 QGMASMLID

-274 EGLIVSTEER
+274 EGLIVYTEER
-284 DGERTEY
+284 DGERTDY
-291 TCEGKTPWEKPLAVL
+291 KCDGKTPWEKPLAVL

-315 EIFAGAVQDHGIGQL
+315 EIFAGAVQDYGIGQL

-357 SEYFTP
+357 AEYFTP
-363 NGRNI
+363 KGRNI
-368 DGTGITPDVEVEYVY
+368 DGTGIVPDVEVEYVY
-383 DEANPQ
+383 DETNPE
-389 ADNQLDK
+389 ADNQMEK
-396 ALELLRGQTQQ
+396 AMELLRSQVQ

>member
-1 MMDNKR
+1 MDNKK

-21 VIVIAAGAG
+21 VITAVIGAG
-30 FIAVNHIDLG
+30 VIVINHIDLG
-40 STTGKSSDKV
+40 NMKKSGSDQV
-50 VGTYTEKKLEELNNL
+50 VGQYTEKKLEELKGL
-65 IDEVYLHESEVD
+65 IDEVYLHEEEVD
-77 EDALTE
+77 EEALTE
-83 GIYKGYIAALN
+83 GIYQGYIAALN
-94 DPYSAYYDAEQT
+94 DPYSAYYTAEET

-120 GALMSQNRETGII
+120 GALMSQNRETGVI
-133 TIANVYKDS
+133 TIANVYENS
-142 PAEEAGMK
+142 PAAEAGMK

-168 SEVVTKIK
+168 SEVVTRVK
-176 GEEGTEVKITLL
+176 GEEGTEVKMTLL

-195 VEVTAVR
+195 IEVTAVR
-202 RKIEAQT
+202 RKLQTQT
-209 VTYEMKDGQVGYIQV
+209 VSYEMKEGQIGYIRV
-224 SEFDD
+224 SEFDE
-229 VTLEQFREAKSALES
+229 VTLEQFREAKAALES
-244 QGMTSLLID
+244 QGMASMLID

-274 EGLIVSTEER
+274 EGLIVYTEER

-291 TCEGKTPWEKPLAVL
+291 KCDGKTPWEKPLAVL

-315 EIFAGAVQDHGIGQL
+315 EIFAGAVQDYGIGQL

-357 SEYFTP
+357 AEYFTP
-363 NGRNI
+363 KGRNI
-368 DGTGITPDVEVEYVY
+368 DGTGIVPDVEVEYVY
-383 DEANPQ
+383 DETNPE
-389 ADNQLDK
+389 ADNQMEK
-396 ALELLRGQTQQ
+396 ALELLRSQVQQ

>member
-1 MMDNKR
+1 MDNKK

-21 VIVIAAGAG
+21 VITAVIGAG
-30 FIAVNHIDLG
+30 VIVINHIDLG
-40 STTGKSSDKV
+40 NMKKSGSDQV
-50 VGTYTEKKLEELNNL
+50 VGQYTEKKLEELKGL
-65 IDEVYLHESEVD
+65 IDEIYLHEEEVD
-77 EDALTE
+77 EEALTE
-83 GIYKGYIAALN
+83 GIYQGYIAALN
-94 DPYSAYYDAEQT
+94 DPYSAYYTAEET

-120 GALMSQNRETGII
+120 GALMSQNRETGVI
-133 TIANVYKDS
+133 TIANVYENS
-142 PAEEAGMK
+142 PAAEAGMK

-168 SEVVTKIK
+168 SEVVTRVK
-176 GEEGTEVKITLL
+176 GEEGTEVKMTLL

-195 VEVTAVR
+195 IEITAVR
-202 RKIEAQT
+202 RKLQTQT
-209 VTYEMKDGQVGYIQV
+209 VSYEMKEGQIGYIRV
-224 SEFDD
+224 SEFDE
-229 VTLEQFREAKSALES
+229 VTLEQFREAKAALES
-244 QGMTSLLID
+244 QGMASMLID

-274 EGLIVSTEER
+274 EGLIVYTEER

-291 TCEGKTPWEKPLAVL
+291 KCDGKTPWEKPLAVL

-315 EIFAGAVQDHGIGQL
+315 EIFAGAVQDYGIGQL

-357 SEYFTP
+357 AEYFTP
-363 NGRNI
+363 KGRNI
-368 DGTGITPDVEVEYVY
+368 DGTGIVPDVEIEYVY
-383 DEANPQ
+383 DETNPE
-389 ADNQLDK
+389 ADNQMEK
-396 ALELLRGQTQQ
+396 ALELLRGQVQQ

>member
-1 MMDNKR
+1 MDNKK

-21 VIVIAAGAG
+21 VITAAIGAG
-30 FIAVNHIDLG
+30 VIVINHIDLG
-40 STTGKSSDKV
+40 SMKKSGSDQV
-50 VGTYTEKKLEELNNL
+50 VGQYTENKLEELKGL
-65 IDEVYLHESEVD
+65 IDEVYLHEEEVD
-77 EDALTE
+77 EETLTE
-83 GIYKGYIAALN
+83 GIYQGYIAALN
-94 DPYSAYYDAEQT
+94 DPYSAYYTAEET

-120 GALMSQNRETGII
+120 GALMSQNRETGVI
-133 TIANVYKDS
+133 TIANVYENS
-142 PAEEAGMK
+142 PAAEAGMK

-168 SEVVTKIK
+168 SEVVTRVK
-176 GEEGTEVKITLL
+176 GEEGTEVKMTLL

-195 VEVTAVR
+195 IEVTAVR
-202 RKIEAQT
+202 RKLQTQT
-209 VTYEMKDGQVGYIQV
+209 VSYEMKEGQIGYIRV
-224 SEFDD
+224 SEFDE
-229 VTLEQFREAKSALES
+229 VTLEQFREAKAALES
-244 QGMTSLLID
+244 QGMASMLID

-274 EGLIVSTEER
+274 EGLIVYTEER

-291 TCEGKTPWEKPLAVL
+291 KCDGKTPWEKPLAVL

-315 EIFAGAVQDHGIGQL
+315 EIFAGAVQDYGIGQL

-357 SEYFTP
+357 AEYFTP
-363 NGRNI
+363 KGRNI
-368 DGTGITPDVEVEYVY
+368 DGTGIVPDVEVEYVY
-383 DEANPQ
+383 DETNPE
-389 ADNQLDK
+389 ADNQMEK
-396 ALELLRGQTQQ
+396 AMELLRSQVQ

>member
-1 MMDNKR
+1 MDNKK

-21 VIVIAAGAG
+21 VITAAIGAG
-30 FIAVNHIDLG
+30 VIVINHIDLG
-40 STTGKSSDKV
+40 SMKKSGSGQV
-50 VGTYTEKKLEELNNL
+50 VGQYTEKKLEELKGL
-65 IDEVYLHESEVD
+65 IDEVYLHEEEVD
-77 EDALTE
+77 EEALTE
-83 GIYKGYIAALN
+83 GIYQGYIAALN
-94 DPYSAYYDAEQT
+94 DPYSAYYTTEET

-120 GALMSQNRETGII
+120 GALMSQNRETGVI
-133 TIANVYKDS
+133 TIANVYENS
-142 PAEEAGMK
+142 PAAEAGMK

-168 SEVVTKIK
+168 SEVVTRVK
-176 GEEGTEVKITLL
+176 GEEGTEVKMTLL

-195 VEVTAVR
+195 IEVTAVR
-202 RKIEAQT
+202 RKLQTQT
-209 VTYEMKDGQVGYIQV
+209 VSYEMKEGQIGYIRV
-224 SEFDD
+224 SEFDE
-229 VTLEQFREAKSALES
+229 VTLEQFREAKAALES
-244 QGMTSLLID
+244 QGMASMLID

-274 EGLIVSTEER
+274 EGLIVYTEER

-291 TCEGKTPWEKPLAVL
+291 KCDGKTPWEKPLAVL

-315 EIFAGAVQDHGIGQL
+315 EIFAGAVQDYGIGQL

-357 SEYFTP
+357 AEYFTP
-363 NGRNI
+363 KGRNI
-368 DGTGITPDVEVEYVY
+368 DGTGIVPDVEVEYVY
-383 DEANPQ
+383 DETNPE
-389 ADNQLDK
+389 ADNQMEK
-396 ALELLRGQTQQ
+396 AMELLRSQVQ